1 MAIENEDEIAE
12 WMKTYEALPEERRDL
27 VQRWFAMQKIIVDNA
42 GISAEDWFRHVQ
54 WAMDNPFDYAFV
66 QNFPD
71 KVVEG
76 VAGDSAKKTDETRA
90 AQKLVGTETKK
101 APLTDGQHGMKEKAK
116 SEKGLEKELFNRFM
130 TDRISKG
137 RK

>member
-1 MAIENEDEIAE
+1 MTIENENEMAE
-12 WMKTYEALPEERRDL
+12 WMKSYEALPEERRDL
-27 VQRWFAMQKIIVDNA
+27 VQRWFATQKLIIENA
-42 GISAEDWFRHVQ
+42 GISPEEWFRYVQ
-54 WAMDNPFDYAFV
+54 WAMDNPFDYSFI

-71 KVVEG
+71 KEAPAVG
-76 VAGDSAKKTDETRA
+76 ADSAAKVDETRA
-90 AQKLVGTETKK
+90 AQKLVGADTKK
-101 APLTDGQHGMKEKAK
+101 APLADGPGMKEKAK